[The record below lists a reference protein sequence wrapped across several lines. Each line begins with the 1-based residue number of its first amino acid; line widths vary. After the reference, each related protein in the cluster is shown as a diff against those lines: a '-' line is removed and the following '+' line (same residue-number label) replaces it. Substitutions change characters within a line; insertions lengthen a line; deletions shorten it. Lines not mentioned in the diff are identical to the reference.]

1 MADERF
7 QVVIGAVDEASRI
20 LQQVKGEMEGIGIA
34 TQTAQRTMSQAFGDM
49 QRAGVTMSAA
59 ITAPIVGIATAATKT
74 SIDFESAFAGVRKT
88 VDATEEEF
96 AQLEQGILDMSKE
109 LPASANEIA
118 KVGEAAGQL
127 GIATESILTF
137 TRTMIDL
144 GESTNLS
151 ADQAATALARFANIV
166 QMPQDQFD
174 RLGSTIVELG
184 NNLATTE
191 SEIVEMGLR
200 LAGAGKQVGMTEAE
214 IMALAGALS
223 SVGIEAQMGGSA
235 ISRLMVDMQL
245 AVETGNEQLS
255 QFADV
260 SEITAEGFKKAFQED
275 AVNAILAFIEG
286 LNKAEENGASA
297 IKVLDDMG
305 ITEIRLRDALLR
317 LAGASDVA
325 REAVTLGTE
334 AWEENT
340 ALSEEA
346 GKRYE
351 TTASQIKMM
360 KNQIIEIGITLGET
374 LLPIIKDT
382 FIPLLEKLAGH
393 LSGLIDWFN
402 NLSPIAKDFF
412 LAFGAAAAVG
422 GPVLLMVGSIGKA
435 VESFKVLGK
444 LFSGAG
450 ILSPTGLVIAG
461 VAIVAIEVIKHWDE
475 ISAFLTK
482 CWEGIKSTAT
492 AVWGEIK
499 DFVSHIWDGVE
510 GIFSGA
516 WDKITNTLEKSW
528 NWVKDTANNLWGSI
542 KGIFGKEMEETNKIV
557 EEGTK
562 AQEGA
567 WQSLSNNLVGHSIIP
582 EMCDAINSALGTID
596 FTGVE
601 ANLDSLELKFQET
614 ATGVVTSTQEA
625 TNSINDFIGVISEIG
640 DVVIGVQFGEKPT
653 AGQIGGIF
661 GGILNLFSGIPS
673 WIGGIVDMIFGWID
687 QIQTRTKQMID
698 ELAGQFESVFTD
710 FFTAPT
716 LGEAIQNFGQ
726 NLHSVVYNMMLDALV
741 QAILASEV
749 MQDALKKLGQAI
761 NKYMKDGSLEGLMAA
776 AMEFEAFMSG
786 QVLPI
791 IAEIYPVFQPFAPT
805 SGQTATTQTFGG
817 SIPSYQAGGYVPKTG
832 LALLHAGEYVSPK
845 GASIGNVE
853 INVNTTG
860 GVDGSDLWDE
870 FEREARRRGV
880 VFA

>member
-20 LQQVKGEMEGIGIA
+20 LQQVKGEMEGISTA
-34 TQTAQRTMSQAFGDM
+34 TQTTQRTMNQAFGDM

-59 ITAPIVGIATAATKT
+59 ITAPIVGIGTAAVKT

-96 AQLEQGILDMSKE
+96 TQLEQGILDMSKE
-109 LPASANEIA
+109 LPASASEIA
-118 KVGEAAGQL
+118 KVAEAAGQL
-127 GIATESILTF
+127 GIETESILTF

-144 GESTNLS
+144 GESSNLS

-191 SEIVEMGLR
+191 EEIVEMGLR
-200 LAGAGKQVGMTEAE
+200 LAGAGEQVGMTEPE

-223 SVGIEAQMGGSA
+223 SVGIEAQAGGSS
-235 ISRLMVDMQL
+235 ISRLISDMQL
-245 AVETGNEQLS
+245 AVETGGERLE
-255 QFADV
+255 QFAEV
-260 SEITAEGFKKAFQED
+260 AGMTAEEFKKAFQED
-275 AVNAILAFIEG
+275 AAEAIVDFIEG
-286 LNKAEENGASA
+286 LGKTESA
-297 IKVLDDMG
+297 ISTLEAMD
-305 ITEIRLRDALLR
+305 ISELRLRDALLR
-317 LAGASDVA
+317 ASGAGDLF
-325 REAVTLGTE
+325 RESLKLGTE
-334 AWEENT
+334 AWENNT

-351 TTASQIKMM
+351 TTASQIEMM
-360 KNQIIEIGITLGET
+360 KNQVAELGIKLGET
-374 LLPIIKDT
+374 LLPIIRDT
-382 FIPLLEKLAGH
+382 FIPLMEKLVDKVA
-393 LSGLIDWFN
+393 GLIEWFN
-402 NLSPIAKDFF
+402 NLSPVAKTFF
-412 LAFGAAAAVG
+412 EIFGAAAAAG
-422 GPVLLMVGSIGKA
+422 GPLLLMVGSIGKV
-435 VESFKVLGK
+435 VESFKVLGG
-444 LFSGAG
+444 LFSSAG
-450 ILSPTGLVIAG
+450 MFGPAGLVIGGIALT
-461 VAIVAIEVIKHWDE
+461 ATLIIKHWDE

-492 AVWGEIK
+492 TVWGSIK

-567 WQSLSNNLVGHSIIP
+567 WQSLSDTLVGRSIIP

-673 WIGGIVDMIFGWID
+673 WIGGIVNMIFGWID
-687 QIQTRTKQMID
+687 QIHQKTQQMID